1 MGYTGTKHLIE
12 VDFNRDRR
20 DWKRF
25 YFPCF
30 LLELFEFSSICTTF
44 IIRVYTLVFSRS
56 IQNILK
62 IKKKKPKD
70 EKEKKDLIRNV
81 HRTLTSYSQR
91 LLKPLTEV
99 P

>member
-25 YFPCF
+25 YSPCF

-62 IKKKKPKD
+62 IKKRNQKMKKR
-70 EKEKKDLIRNV
+70 KK
-81 HRTLTSYSQR
+81 T
-91 LLKPLTEV
+91 
-99 P
+99 